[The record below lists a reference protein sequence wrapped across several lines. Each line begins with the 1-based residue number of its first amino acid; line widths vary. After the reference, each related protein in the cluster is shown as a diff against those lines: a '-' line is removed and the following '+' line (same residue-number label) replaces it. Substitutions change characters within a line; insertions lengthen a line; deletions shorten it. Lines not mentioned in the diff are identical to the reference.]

1 MFKYTKEVIINSP
14 NMEDGS
20 TRISLSNG
28 VVTIKRAGEYEVSKI
43 SGKVWKTEPVVGS
56 PASVTINGAIAFA
69 STGIYRVVVTLK
81 SLRKFTADMANANW
95 SEFGKQIVVEID
107 VTATGTTAANTA
119 AKALAYA
126 FGEIATVSASS
137 SNVVI
142 TLKDAYISVASAQ
155 VAKYNSASDEYTAVA
170 GDVATVTDNTE
181 PFGTGEW
188 IQENLRFPSYPNVRY
203 SALYADEYPVMGGEY
218 TQYSFA
224 YESERP
230 GLGGLSAVGQK
241 IESVTQHIFY
251 VAEGAVSA
259 FETAFTGLIDVSSA
273 YPEGTP
279 SSSLEGE
286 EEEEE

>member
-14 NMEDGS
+14 KMEDGS
-20 TRISLSNG
+20 NRIILDEG
-28 VVTIKRAGEYEVSKI
+28 VVTIKRGGQYEVAKI
-43 SGKVWKTEPVVGS
+43 SGKVWKTAPVVGS
-56 PASVTINGAIAFA
+56 PAIVTINGATAFA
-69 STGIYRVVVTLK
+69 STGIHRVVVTLK

-107 VTATGTTAANTA
+107 VTATGTAAANIA
-119 AKALAYA
+119 AKALEYA
-126 FGEIATVSASS
+126 FGEIAKVSASGS
-137 SNVVI
+137 DVVI
-142 TLKDAYISVASAQ
+142 TLKDAYISVASVQ
-155 VAKYNSASDEYTAVA
+155 VAKYNSTYDEYTAVT
-170 GDVATVTDNTE
+170 GNVATITDNKE

-203 SALYADEYPVMGGEY
+203 SALYADEYPVMGGQY
-218 TQYSFA
+218 TQYAFA

-259 FETAFTGLIDVSSA
+259 FETAFTGLIEDSSEYPDA
-273 YPEGTP
+273 DEPEGT
-279 SSSLEGE
+279 SVLDGE
-286 EEEEE
+286 

>member
-14 NMEDGS
+14 KMEDGS
-20 TRISLSNG
+20 DRIVLKDG
-28 VVTIKRAGEYEVSKI
+28 VATIKRGGQYEVAKI
-43 SGKVWKTEPVVGS
+43 SGKVWKTAPVVGS
-56 PASVTINGAIAFA
+56 PASVTIKGATAFA
-69 STGIYRVVVTLK
+69 STGIHRVVVTLK

-107 VTATGTTAANTA
+107 VTATGAKAAESA
-119 AKALAYA
+119 AKALEYA
-126 FGEIATVSASS
+126 FGEIAKVSVSS
-137 SNVVI
+137 SDVVI
-142 TLKDAYISVASAQ
+142 ALKDAYLSVASVQ
-155 VAKYNSASDEYTAVA
+155 VAKYNSASDEYSVVS
-170 GDVATVTDNTE
+170 GEVATIVANKE

-203 SALYADEYPVMGGEY
+203 SALYEDEYPVMGGKY

-230 GLGGLSAVGQK
+230 GLGGLSAASQK

-259 FETAFTGLIDVSSA
+259 FEAAFTGLIKDSSE
-273 YPEGTP
+273 YPDADDAEGT
-279 SSSLEGE
+279 SVLDE
-286 EEEEE
+286 

>member
-14 NMEDGS
+14 KMEDGS
-20 TRISLSNG
+20 NRIILDEG
-28 VVTIKRAGEYEVSKI
+28 VVTIKRGGQYEVAKI
-43 SGKVWKTEPVVGS
+43 SGKVWKTAPVVGS
-56 PASVTINGAIAFA
+56 PAIVTINGATAFA
-69 STGIYRVVVTLK
+69 STGIHRVVVTLK

-107 VTATGTTAANTA
+107 VTATGTAAANTA
-119 AKALAYA
+119 AKALEYA
-126 FGEIATVSASS
+126 FGEIAKVSASGS
-137 SNVVI
+137 DVVI
-142 TLKDAYISVASAQ
+142 TLKDAYISVASVQ
-155 VAKYNSASDEYTAVA
+155 VAKYNSTYDEYTAVT
-170 GDVATVTDNTE
+170 GNVATITDNKE

-203 SALYADEYPVMGGEY
+203 SALYADEYPVMGGQY
-218 TQYSFA
+218 TQYAFA

-259 FETAFTGLIDVSSA
+259 FETAFTGLIEDSSEYPDA
-273 YPEGTP
+273 DEPEGT
-279 SSSLEGE
+279 SVLDGE
-286 EEEEE
+286 